1 MLRPLEALLEATQG
15 NALHRQGVFRP
26 WKGLGSLLSQGGQQS
41 KGTAKRQRRRRAAG
55 VGGGLGDML
64 GLVERMSVRTSGAAG
79 ELGVAL
85 DRLDGHALSL
95 LQNGPLG
102 YLLR

>member
-1 MLRPLEALLEATQG
+1 MLRPLEALLEASG
-15 NALHRQGVFRP
+15 RQRVFRP
-26 WKGLGSLLSQGGQQS
+26 WTGLGDLLSQGGQQG
-41 KGTAKRQRRRRAAG
+41 KGTVKRPRRRRAAG
-55 VGGGLGDML
+55 VDGGLVDML
-64 GLVERMSVRTSGAAG
+64 GLVERMSVRMSGTGG

-95 LQNGPLG
+95 LQSGPLG